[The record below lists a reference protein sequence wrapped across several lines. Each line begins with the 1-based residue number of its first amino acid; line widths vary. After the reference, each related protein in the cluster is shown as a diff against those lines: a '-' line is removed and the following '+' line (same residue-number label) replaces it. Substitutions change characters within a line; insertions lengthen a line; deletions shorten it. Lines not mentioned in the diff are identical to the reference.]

1 MQRELSYTELKNGC
15 SADDFSFRSTAELE
29 PLEGIIGQDR
39 AVKAFD
45 FGLHVKIKGYNIY
58 MSGPSGTGKTT
69 YAKASTERLAATEEV
84 PLDW

>member
-15 SADDFSFRSTAELE
+15 SADDFSFCSTAELE

-45 FGLHVKIKGYNIY
+45 LGF
-58 MSGPSGTGKTT
+58 M
-69 YAKASTERLAATEEV
+69 
-84 PLDW
+84 

>member
-58 MSGPSGTGKTT
+58 MSGPSG
-69 YAKASTERLAATEEV
+69 LV
-84 PLDW
+84 LCL